1 MMFGR
6 WLFGP
11 EQEDKDLE
19 TMLNGD
25 TCFRRDEFLYLILER
40 VKLGMAFFP
49 AQEFVLAAALKL
61 SIVGLD

>member
-1 MMFGR
+1 MMFGG

-25 TCFRRDEFLYLILER
+25 TCFRRDEYLYLILER
-40 VKLGMAFFP
+40 VKLGMAFFSP
-49 AQEFVLAAALKL
+49 AQEFVLAALKL